1 MTSLLAGE
9 FFTAEPWG
17 KENGIDDPI
26 CKAEIDTN
34 VEIPQGKEGGKN
46 WETEID
52 TYTLLI
58 LCVKETTNENIP
70 YITGNST

>member
-1 MTSLLAGE
+1 MDE
-9 FFTAEPWG
+9 
-17 KENGIDDPI
+17 PI

-70 YITGNST
+70 YSTGNST